1 MRRTDIDTHQA
12 CWAWRFRPAAQKVGV
27 PVAVRSIRGP
37 FGPGEWAVMGNDGVV
52 HLAET
57 TSGLPSSGARCG
69 AVGTAFMV
77 STPDWG
83 AARTCG
89 RCVALVQEEA
99 GATAA

>member
-1 MRRTDIDTHQA
+1 M
-12 CWAWRFRPAAQKVGV
+12 
-27 PVAVRSIRGP
+27 AVRSTRGV

-57 TSGLPSSGARCG
+57 ASGLPSSGARCG

-83 AARTCG
+83 AARTCS
-89 RCVALVQEEA
+89 RCVALVEAEA